1 MTSPGKNYV
10 VIFPKLH
17 NFHLMK
23 DVGMIPYFMSKF
35 FDYNSFIVTYKNDN
49 YDYLEELNKDSKLK
63 LIFLKRRFNDRL
75 NILLYILHNARH
87 IDVLQFYFLHETL
100 NLFFPILLYKILNP
114 KGKVYVKLDADNLIM
129 SFIMNMPGHLM
140 FFQNFM
146 LKHLIDCLSVETSV
160 NYKKLV
166 EFNPLF
172 KDKLLYLPN
181 GIDTGSNNF
190 NDVNE
195 KENYIITV
203 GRLGTEQKAT
213 EILLEAF
220 AKIDDL
226 KDWKLLLIGSVEDS
240 FKEYIK
246 NYFRI
251 HPHLQK
257 KIVIKGQ
264 INNTDELFSYYS
276 KSKIF
281 CLPSRW
287 ESFAIVLIEAAY
299 FGNYIISTDVG
310 AARDILNTTDYG
322 EIIRINDP
330 DQLSESLQD
339 LILNWEKYE
348 KDPKQFM
355 QMVEKKYN
363 WFDLCKELNEELYG
377 NTA

>member
-35 FDYNSFIVTYKNDN
+35 FDYNSFIVTYKNDD
-49 YDYLEELNKDSKLK
+49 YGYLEELNKDFKLK
-63 LIFLKRRFNDRL
+63 LIFLKKRFNDRI
-75 NILLYILHNARH
+75 NVLLYILHNARH

-100 NLFFPILLYKILNP
+100 NIFFPALLYKILNR
-114 KGKVYVKLDADNLIM
+114 KGKVYVKLDADDLIM

-146 LKHLIDCLSVETSV
+146 LKHLIDCLSVETFV

-166 EFNPLF
+166 EFNPLL

-181 GIDTGSNNF
+181 GIDASLNEVNG
-190 NDVNE
+190 VNE

-203 GRLGTEQKAT
+203 GRLGTGQKAT

-220 AKIDDL
+220 AKINDL
-226 KDWKLLLIGSVEDS
+226 KDWKLILIGSIEDS
-240 FKEYIK
+240 FEEYIT
-246 NYFRI
+246 NYFEI
-251 HPHLQK
+251 HPQLEK
-257 KIVIKGQ
+257 KVVFRGQ
-264 INNTDELFSYYS
+264 VDNKNELFSYYS

-281 CLPSRW
+281 CLSSRW
-287 ESFAIVLIEAAY
+287 ESFALVLIEAAY
-299 FGNYIISTDVG
+299 FGNYVISTDVG
-310 AARDILNTTDYG
+310 AARDILNTTNYG
-322 EIIRINDP
+322 EIIKMDNP
-330 DQLSESLQD
+330 EQLSERLQD

-348 KDPKQFM
+348 KDPKPFM

-363 WFDLCKELNEELYG
+363 WFDLCKELNEKLYG
-377 NTA
+377 NTE